1 VTEAILQQVLGQ
13 IRVLDQYELRQV
25 HRAVQERLAP
35 QQLTQKRR
43 AFYRAMRTSGL
54 VRRIKTRPSSDIVPR
69 RLVQVQGPPV
79 SQTIIEERFFS

>member
-25 HRAVQERLAP
+25 QRAVQERLAP
-35 QQLTQKRR
+35 PQRTQKRR
-43 AFYRAMRTSGL
+43 AFYRALRTSGL

>member
-13 IRVLDQYELRQV
+13 IRVLDQYLRQV
-25 HRAVQERLAP
+25 QRAVQERLVPP
-35 QQLTQKRR
+35 QHTQKRR
-43 AFYRAMRTSGL
+43 AFYRALRTSGL
-54 VRRIKTRPSSDIVPR
+54 VRRIKTRPASDIVPR

>member
-1 VTEAILQQVLGQ
+1 MSQAVLQQVLGQ

-25 HRAVQERLAP
+25 QRAVQERLVPP
-35 QQLTQKRR
+35 QRTQKRR
-43 AFYRAMRTSGL
+43 AFYRALRTSGL

-79 SQTIIEERFFS
+79 SQTIIEERR